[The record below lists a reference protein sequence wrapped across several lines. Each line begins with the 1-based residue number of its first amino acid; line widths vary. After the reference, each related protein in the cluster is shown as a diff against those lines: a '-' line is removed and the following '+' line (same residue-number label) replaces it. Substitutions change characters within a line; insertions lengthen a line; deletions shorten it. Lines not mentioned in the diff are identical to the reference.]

1 MFNFSRGTSSVTQV
15 DAILEAFKALG
26 GDRRAA
32 EIEAWVTRRYGTR
45 SVDYGTRL
53 ADMVHPN
60 LAETNTSSNVP
71 VEKRVLR
78 RVDRGLYCLI

>member
-1 MFNFSRGTSSVTQV
+1 MRSNSVTQV
-15 DAILEAFKALG
+15 DAIIEAFKALG

-32 EIEAWVTRRYGTR
+32 EIEAWVTGRYGAR
-45 SVDYGTRL
+45 WVDYGTSL
-53 ADMVHPN
+53 ADMVHPD

-78 RVDRGLYCLI
+78 RVNRGLYCLIE